1 MSAPRAFFIPRTALP
16 IRSGRRPTANGGEHM
31 MQEGAVLE
39 MRGICKYFPGVKALQ
54 NVDFTLR
61 AGEIHALMG
70 ENGAGKSTLIKV
82 LTGVHPKDEGQ
93 IYIGGNSKPVNI
105 KSPQDAQNSGISTV
119 YQEITL
125 CPNLTVA
132 ENMYIGR
139 TKGVVTNWHKMNKN
153 AGKILE
159 DLGIPASPT
168 QQLGTCSIAVQ
179 QMVAIARAVDM
190 ECKVLILDEPTSSL
204 DEQEVAKLFKLMR
217 ELKANGVGII
227 FVTHFLD
234 QVYEVCDRITV
245 LRDGKLVGEYV
256 IEDLPRVQLVS
267 KMLGK
272 EFDDM
277 ADIKKN
283 DEAGLSQDLSTPVLE
298 AHGLA
303 SAAGIKPFD
312 FSIHKG
318 EVNGFT
324 GLLGSGR
331 SECVRAIFGADRVTG
346 GTVLVNGEKVKIH
359 KPLDA
364 MKHGIGYLP
373 EDRKGD
379 GIVGDLSVRE
389 NIILALQV
397 MKGFFR
403 PIKRAQAEAF
413 ADEYI
418 KLLEIKTASSDTPIK
433 SLSGGNQQKCI
444 LARWLLTDPSY
455 LILDEPTRGIDIGTK
470 VEIQKLVLKLAEEGK
485 SVTFISSEIDEML
498 RTCSRLVVMRDRA
511 VVGELSGSDLNQNK
525 IMQTIAGGGN

>member
-1 MSAPRAFFIPRTALP
+1 
-16 IRSGRRPTANGGEHM
+16 

-39 MRGICKYFPGVKALQ
+39 MRGISKFFPGVKALQ

-61 AGEIHALMG
+61 SGEIHALMG

-82 LTGVHPKDEGQ
+82 LTGVYEKDAGD
-93 IYIGGNSKPVNI
+93 IYIAGQDGAVSI
-105 KSPQDAQNSGISTV
+105 RRPQDAQKWGISTV

-132 ENMYIGR
+132 ENMYIAR
-139 TKGVVTNWHKMNKN
+139 TPGSFTSWKKMN
-153 AGKILE
+153 AGAKRLLE
-159 DLGIPASPT
+159 ELGIPAEPGR
-168 QQLGTCSIAVQ
+168 QLGDYSIAVQ

-190 ECKVLILDEPTSSL
+190 DCKVLILDEPTSSL
-204 DEQEVAKLFKLMR
+204 DEQEVAKLFRLMR
-217 ELKANGVGII
+217 DLRAKGVGIL

-245 LRDGKLVGEYV
+245 LRDGQLVGEYA
-256 IEDLPRVQLVS
+256 IENLPRVQLVS

-272 EFDDM
+272 ELDDM
-277 ADIKKN
+277 AAIK
-283 DEAGLSQDLSTPVLE
+283 DDSAADQAASGAPVLE
-298 AHGLA
+298 AQGLSSSDA
-303 SAAGIKPFD
+303 VYPFD
-312 FSIHKG
+312 FAIRQG

-331 SECVRAIFGADRVTG
+331 SECVRAIFGADHVTG
-346 GTVLVNGEKVKIH
+346 GHVRVNGKAAKIR

-373 EDRKGD
+373 EDRKRD

-397 MKGFFR
+397 LQGPFK
-403 PIKRAQAEAF
+403 PISRAQAEKY

-418 KLLEIKTASSDTPIK
+418 RLLEIKTASSATPINQ
-433 SLSGGNQQKCI
+433 LSGGNQQKVI
-444 LARWLLTDPSY
+444 LARWLLTNPQY

-470 VEIQKLVLKLAEEGK
+470 TEIQKLVLKLAAQGK
-485 SVTFISSEIDEML
+485 SCTFISSEIDEML
-498 RTCSRLVVMRDRA
+498 RTCSRLVVMRDRH
-511 VVGELSGSDLNQNK
+511 VVGELTGDDLNQTK
-525 IMQTIAGGGN
+525 IMETIAGGEH

>member
-1 MSAPRAFFIPRTALP
+1 
-16 IRSGRRPTANGGEHM
+16 
-31 MQEGAVLE
+31 MQDIVLQ
-39 MRGICKYFPGVKALQ
+39 MQGICKYFPGVKALQ

-61 AGEIHALMG
+61 EGEIHALMG

-82 LTGVHPKDEGQ
+82 LTGVYEKDGGTLHIKGHEGA
-93 IYIGGNSKPVNI
+93 VTI
-105 KSPQDAQNSGISTV
+105 KSPQDAQNAGISTV

-139 TKGVVTNWHKMNKN
+139 TRDAITNWKAMNEGAAKL
-153 AGKILE
+153 LE
-159 DLGIPASPT
+159 ALNIPATPT

-190 ECKVLILDEPTSSL
+190 DCKVLILDEPTSSL
-204 DEQEVAKLFKLMR
+204 DEQEVAKLFTLMR
-217 ELKANGVGII
+217 DLREKGVGII

-245 LRDGKLVGEYV
+245 LRDGQLVGEYV

-272 EFDDM
+272 ELDDM
-277 ADIKKN
+277 ASIRKEGATAET
-283 DEAGLSQDLSTPVLE
+283 DEGTPVLE
-298 AHGLA
+298 AHNLS

-312 FSIHKG
+312 FAIHKG

-331 SECVRAIFGADRVTG
+331 SECVRAIFGADRKTG
-346 GTVLVNGEKVKIH
+346 GTVNMDGKEVKIS
-359 KPLDA
+359 KPIDA
-364 MKHGIGYLP
+364 MKLGIGYLP
-373 EDRKGD
+373 EDRKQD

-403 PIKRAQAEAF
+403 PFTRAQAEAF

-418 KLLEIKTASSDTPIK
+418 KLLDIKTASSDTPIK
-433 SLSGGNQQKCI
+433 SLSGGNQQKVI
-444 LARWLLTDPSY
+444 LARWLLTNPKY
-455 LILDEPTRGIDIGTK
+455 LILDEPTRGIDVGTK
-470 VEIQKLVLKLAEEGK
+470 VEIQKLVLKLASEGK
-485 SVTFISSEIDEML
+485 SITFISSEIDEML
-498 RTCSRLVVMRDRA
+498 RTCSRLVVMRDRK
-511 VVGELSGSDLNQNK
+511 VVGELKGEQLDQTQ
-525 IMQTIAGGGN
+525 IMATIAGGEN